1 MRAGRKFIR
10 RAKITN
16 GEMQPAKMTVNY
28 REDQEE
34 PVEIVFKVDEAEGKT
49 QQLLMARMSGTE
61 ALRASGF
68 DTSNAKARGTVEY
81 AGASDL
87 NGCS

>member
-1 MRAGRKFIR
+1 MRAGSKFIR

-16 GEMQPAKMTVNY
+16 GEMRPAQMTVNY

-61 ALRASGF
+61 ALGLAALILAMLRREGPLSMP
-68 DTSNAKARGTVEY
+68 AK
-81 AGASDL
+81 
-87 NGCS
+87 